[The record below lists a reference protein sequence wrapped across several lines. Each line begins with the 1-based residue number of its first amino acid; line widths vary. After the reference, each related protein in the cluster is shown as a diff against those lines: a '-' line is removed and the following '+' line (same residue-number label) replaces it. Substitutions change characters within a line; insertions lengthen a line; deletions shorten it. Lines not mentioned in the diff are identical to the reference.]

1 MERKLNFEKF
11 DVVNLNTE
19 QMRSLQGGEAGT
31 TAVVNATKKLVTDSS
46 LGCFLA
52 TTEYFIDLIKEH
64 QQSGNVNGEAVPSNE
79 AISES
84 IYTDPN
90 THESSCRIPDV
101 VVIGC
106 SKK

>member
-1 MERKLNFEKF
+1 MNFEKF
-11 DVVNLNTE
+11 DVVNLNNE

-31 TAVVNATKKLVTDSS
+31 TAVVPITRKLVVESS
-46 LGCFLA
+46 LGCIIGI
-52 TTEYFIDLIKEH
+52 TTTFIPKDKEP